1 MERYEIEA
9 FLTLAAELHF
19 GRTADRLNVSTGHIS
34 KTIKKLERR
43 IGVPLFERTSRRV
56 SLTPIGTQLRDELQ
70 PAYDQ
75 IQQGIRKAIA
85 AGRGVTGVLR
95 VGFLGA
101 DAGQFLH
108 TVSDIFRLR
117 YPDCEVFIKEM
128 QLFDGA
134 TPLRTDEVEM
144 MLVRFPVKEP
154 DLVAGPVLFTEQK
167 VLAVSSRHPFARRA
181 SLSLEDLGR
190 VKVLQNPAGIPDHW
204 DQIHSPHYTPSGRPI
219 ERGPSAETFQ
229 ELLALVG
236 AGKGV
241 YPEGASAVRFYT
253 RPDVAYIPFHDAAPL
268 EWGLIWRAT
277 GQTSRIRAFGQT
289 ARLVATDRQQE
300 AM

>member
-9 FLTLAAELHF
+9 FLTLAGELHF
-19 GRTADRLNVSTGHIS
+19 GRTADRLNVSAGHIS
-34 KTIKKLERR
+34 KTIKKVERR

-56 SLTPIGTQLRDELQ
+56 ALTPIGAQLRDELQ

-75 IQQGIRKAIA
+75 VQRGIRNAIA

-95 VGFLGA
+95 IGFFGA

-108 TVSDIFRLR
+108 TVGDTFRLR
-117 YPDCEVFIKEM
+117 YPGCEVLIKEM
-128 QLFDGA
+128 QLIDGY

-144 MLVRFPVKEP
+144 MLLRFPTEQP
-154 DLVAGPVLFTEQK
+154 DLAAGPVLFTEQK

-190 VKVLQNPAGIPDHW
+190 VKVLRNPASIPDHW
-204 DQIHSPHYTPSGRPI
+204 DQVHSPQYTPSGRPI
-219 ERGPSAETFQ
+219 ESGPSAETFL
-229 ELLALVG
+229 ELLSLVA

-253 RPDVAYIPFHDAAPL
+253 RPDVAYIPFHDAPPL
-268 EWGLIWRAT
+268 EWGLVWRAA
-277 GQTSRIRAFGQT
+277 GQTSRIRAFVQT
-289 ARLVATDRQQE
+289 ASLIATDRRL
-300 AM
+300 